1 MEIKRKAKSKTNPL
15 RTTPKH
21 WQYPKDK
28 VGRSWWLNEYQN
40 IRMQCVVINTITIKT
55 VQLNLTGWISVLPD
69 VNQEEI
75 NRKIFNIKYQ
85 LKQKTRNWKNPYF
98 QPELITDIDT
108 TSNVNSRK
116 EYQFFSMEI
125 THFVRPQMIFDKLT
139 IQMLLQNYYQ
149 EVIDEILIENNNVFK
164 ITRSARMDLRSTIA
178 KQNKLERN
186 L

>member
-1 MEIKRKAKSKTNPL
+1 MQIKRKSKANPL

-28 VGRSWWLNEYQN
+28 VGRDWWLKEYN
-40 IRMQCVVINTITIKT
+40 DIKIQCIVINTTTIKS

-69 VNQEEI
+69 VKQEEI
-75 NRKIFNIKYQ
+75 NRKIFAIKYQ
-85 LKQKTRNWKNPYF
+85 LKQKTRSWNNLYF
-98 QPELITDIDT
+98 QKELITDIDT

-116 EYQFFSMEI
+116 AYQFYSMEI
-125 THFVRPQMIFDKLT
+125 THFVKPQMIFDKLT
-139 IQMLLQNYYQ
+139 ISMLLQSFYQ
-149 EVIDEILIENNNVFK
+149 EVIDEILIENNDVFK
-164 ITRSARMDLRSTIA
+164 ITRSARMDARTAVA